1 MVALFARIVRLCPG
15 WHEDLCLQRQLR
27 SVDLGLLMNI
37 RLCIVKQLSVQQRYS
52 GKRTRYLVHVS
63 VTSLKVK
70 LLPWEG
76 VFYYSALL
84 NCEMEAA

>member
-1 MVALFARIVRLCPG
+1 MVALFPRIVRLCPG
-15 WHEDLCLQRQLR
+15 WREDLCSQRQLR

-52 GKRTRYLVHVS
+52 GKRARYSVHVS

-70 LLPWEG
+70 LLPG
-76 VFYYSALL
+76 KVCFIKFCSVKL
-84 NCEMEAA
+84 